1 MAFLLKLKNSFD
13 ECILVVFTL
22 RVKVLYDCM
31 VSLRKH
37 FKNLYQLV
45 LWSQLLL
52 VILAGWLK
60 VEVLIV
66 LHLLILIHLQV
77 LGNFCNIRQQFV
89 IYVGFI
95 VTLFQLFLLLAKSLH
110 FV

>member
-1 MAFLLKLKNSFD
+1 MIAWSVSGNISKISISLQNSN
-13 ECILVVFTL
+13 
-22 RVKVLYDCM
+22 VKHL
-31 VSLRKH
+31 
-37 FKNLYQLV
+37 LV
-45 LWSQLLL
+45 LWFQLLL
-52 VILAGWLK
+52 VIHAGWLK

-95 VTLFQLFLLLAKSLH
+95 VALFQLFLLLAKSLH